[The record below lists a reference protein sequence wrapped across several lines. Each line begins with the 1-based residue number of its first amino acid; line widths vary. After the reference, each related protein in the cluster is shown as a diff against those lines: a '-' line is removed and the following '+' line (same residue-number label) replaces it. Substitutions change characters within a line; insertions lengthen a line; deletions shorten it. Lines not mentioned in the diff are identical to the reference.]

1 MTDKGTIIGVI
12 FGLLKSL
19 LLFVFL
25 NYLVS
30 TYIDDYHQS
39 LLVPSIAFAGL
50 STICFSIFVFFTHT
64 TLSKLYWISQLVYSI
79 CIILIF
85 INYLTIN
92 ITVFQPREMYF
103 ADGFVIPFFELFAIV
118 LSEISQIGVVLLK
131 KLIGS

>member
-19 LLFVFL
+19 LLFIFL
-25 NYLVS
+25 DFLVS
-30 TYIDDYHQS
+30 THIDANYQS
-39 LLVPSIAFAGL
+39 CLIASITFVAL
-50 STICFSIFVFFTHT
+50 ITIIFSIFVFFTHT
-64 TLSKLYWISQLVYSI
+64 TLPKLYWTSQLVYSI

-118 LSEISQIGVVLLK
+118 LSEISQIGVALLK